1 MSGLYLALLITPS
14 ASVRLSQMF
23 AKTPFAGIH
32 QLAWFDWAMLIP
44 YFSMMV
50 ILSVYGIHRFEIIHT
65 YFKYR
70 KNATREPV
78 RHFEKLPPV
87 TIQLPLFNERY
98 VVERLVE
105 EIVKIEYPKE
115 LLQIQVLDDSTDD
128 TAPFAGALVERYR
141 ALGYPIE
148 YHHRTN
154 RHGFKAGALQEGL
167 ETATGEFVAVFD
179 ADFCPPAD
187 FLIRTIHHFADP
199 TVGVVQTRWS
209 YINRDYNFLSEVE
222 AMLLDGHFIL
232 EHGAR
237 SRAGYFF
244 NFNGTAGILRR
255 AMIDDA
261 GGWQHDTLTEDSD
274 LSYRAQLKGW
284 RFVYLPGLDCPS
296 ELPVDIHAFQ
306 VQQSRWAKGLTQV
319 AKKLLPR
326 LLRADI
332 PMRVKAEAFL
342 HLTPNISYPLMI
354 VVSALMLPVMIVR
367 FYMGVWQMVFIDL
380 PLIVA
385 SFWSLSAFYVIAQRE
400 LHPKDWKRSILM
412 LPMLLA
418 VGVGLTIINTRAVL
432 EALFGVETAF
442 VRTPKYAI
450 GDRPMK
456 LEAKKYRRRSGWLP
470 YAEVLVGT
478 YFLGMVVFAIQTYNL
493 LAVPFL
499 LLFVCG
505 YYWAGFGT
513 LYQEQQ
519 GRLRW
524 MKEQPG
530 AQRRP
535 AGIAAASLFSPQT
548 SQRRVT
554 AAGTSQVAGRLWQT
568 GLSPRVKH
576 GWPHGLSL
584 SDHAKVG
591 RWRNGRDLS
600 GPGYAAEPYG
610 GH

>member
-1 MSGLYLALLITPS
+1 
-14 ASVRLSQMF
+14 MF

-44 YFSMMV
+44 YFSLLV
-50 ILSVYGIHRFEIIHT
+50 ILSIYGIHRYDIIRT

-70 KNATREPV
+70 KNATGEPA
-78 RHFEKLPPV
+78 RRFEKLPPV

-98 VVERLVE
+98 VVERLLE
-105 EIVKIEYPKE
+105 EILKIDYPRE
-115 LLQIQVLDDSTDD
+115 LLQVQVLDDSTDD
-128 TAPFAGALVERYR
+128 TAAFAGALVERYR
-141 ALGYPIE
+141 SLGYPIE

-167 ETATGEFVAVFD
+167 KTATGEFVAVFD

-187 FLIRTIHHFADP
+187 FLTRTVHYFADP
-199 TVGVVQTRWS
+199 KVGVVQTRWS

-284 RFVYLPGLDCPS
+284 RFVYVPGLDCPS
-296 ELPVDIHAFQ
+296 ELPVDIHGFQ

-326 LLRADI
+326 LLKADI
-332 PMRVKAEAFL
+332 PARVKAEAFL
-342 HLTPNISYPLMI
+342 HLTPNITYPLMI

-367 FYMGVWQMVFIDL
+367 FYMGVWQMMFIDF

-385 SFWSLSAFYVIAQRE
+385 TFWSLSAFYVIAQRE
-400 LHPKDWKRSILM
+400 LNPKKWKRSILM
-412 LPMLLA
+412 LPMLMA
-418 VGVGLTIINTRAVL
+418 VGVALTIINTRAVL

-450 GDRPMK
+450 GDRPVK
-456 LEAKKYRRRSGWLP
+456 VEAKKYRRRSGWLP
-470 YAEVLVGT
+470 YVEILVGS
-478 YFLGMVVFAIQTYNL
+478 YFLFMVIFACQTYNY
-493 LAVPFL
+493 LATPFL
-499 LLFVCG
+499 LLFVFG

-519 GRLRW
+519 GRLRFL
-524 MKEQPG
+524 KQ
-530 AQRRP
+530 QRL
-535 AGIAAASLFSPQT
+535 ALNAARQS
-548 SQRRVT
+548 
-554 AAGTSQVAGRLWQT
+554 
-568 GLSPRVKH
+568 
-576 GWPHGLSL
+576 
-584 SDHAKVG
+584 
-591 RWRNGRDLS
+591 
-600 GPGYAAEPYG
+600 
-610 GH
+610 